1 MVLADP
7 QIQNAY
13 EVEQFLTV
21 AMPDVKKTI
30 ESIESSNVFGIG
42 CGDLVFDRLELFKDY
57 NEGIK
62 STGVPFFQVLGNHD
76 MDLGVRSDE
85 MTTSTF
91 NQLFGPQYYSFNR
104 GDVHYV
110 VLDDVFFIGVD
121 KST

>member
-1 MVLADP
+1 MLADP

-62 STGVPFFQVLGNHD
+62 VQVCPFSSI
-76 MDLGVRSDE
+76 R
-85 MTTSTF
+85 
-91 NQLFGPQYYSFNR
+91 
-104 GDVHYV
+104 
-110 VLDDVFFIGVD
+110 
-121 KST
+121 KS